1 MQTDSL
7 KNELF
12 DKKEIEGYSKALDRL
27 QNNLPE
33 ESFNKH
39 EELTR
44 LRARLNEVDKNHANT
59 EASKAS
65 SRLNSVALLSV
76 FRKFMAEFLPVHA
89 IAMTLLM
96 ALCISVSMNTYFYM
110 SNSSSKNTDEMSL
123 VFKGSPVLKS
133 IDTSPSISLKQDLTV
148 TLSSED
154 PKALLNSL
162 FAAANEGGLNFY
174 HEILPGKNY
183 MYIFAV
189 EPDNVKQTSFKQLA
203 GLDNNV
209 SGTVLIEINL
219 SN

>member
-12 DKKEIEGYSKALDRL
+12 DKKEIEGYSRALDRL

-44 LRARLNEVDKNHANT
+44 LRSRLNEVDKNHVNT
-59 EASKAS
+59 ESSKAS
-65 SRLNSVALLSV
+65 SRLNSVALVSV

-110 SNSSSKNTDEMSL
+110 SNSSSKKIDEMSV
-123 VFKGSPVLKS
+123 VFRGSPGLKS
-133 IDTSPSISLKQDLTV
+133 IDTSLLKQDWTF

-154 PKALLNSL
+154 PNALLNSL

-174 HEILPGKNY
+174 HEILPGKNHI
-183 MYIFAV
+183 YIFAV
-189 EPDNVKQTSFKQLA
+189 DPDNVKQTSFKQLA

-209 SGTVLIEINL
+209 SGTVLIEINQ